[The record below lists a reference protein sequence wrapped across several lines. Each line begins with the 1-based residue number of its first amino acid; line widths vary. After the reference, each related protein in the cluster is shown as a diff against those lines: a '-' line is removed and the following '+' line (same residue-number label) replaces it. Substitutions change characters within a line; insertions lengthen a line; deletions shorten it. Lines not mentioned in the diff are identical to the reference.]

1 MDFKA
6 GDPRG
11 CLVESGWAK
20 KRPQLESEG
29 RPSLQRTDSGAPS
42 LKLQG
47 EERLGGAVS
56 GSAGSLACLGTA
68 ASGLLWLS

>member
-11 CLVESGWAK
+11 CLVESGW
-20 KRPQLESEG
+20 ESEG

-42 LKLQG
+42 LKLQ
-47 EERLGGAVS
+47 EEEGLGGAVS
-56 GSAGSLACLGTA
+56 GSAGCLACLGTA